1 MPFTIGH
8 SMMQTILMIGL
19 GKIGLP
25 VAKQLAAQGHCV
37 IGVSRSKPTDL
48 AFCDA
53 ITAKLPPDN
62 DNLYQENLHFVTSDA
77 RALIIAQL
85 SQWSSQISQI
95 CIIVSPDT
103 LSLQGYRD
111 SYYAI
116 AEHVVRLGDHLPN
129 LKRVVF
135 ISSTGVYGQ
144 NAGEVIDIDT
154 PVFAPASATSQVIL
168 QTEQLLQQHFE
179 DKSVIIRPSGIY
191 GQSRLRLLTMA
202 TQLAAQSPNMTSDY
216 PSNTWTNRIMD
227 IDLVSIIV
235 KVTNTG
241 ETVPVYLATD
251 NAPVPLYTVLNYLAT
266 AQGLNLSLPCMEPT
280 TGKRIINNLPA
291 SWLNYP
297 DWQSGYQHILS
308 SLSD

>member
-1 MPFTIGH
+1 
-8 SMMQTILMIGL
+8 MMQTILMIGL

-25 VAKQLAAQGHCV
+25 VAKQLAAQGHYV
-37 IGVSRSKPTDL
+37 IGVSRSTPTDS
-48 AFCDA
+48 AFCSPV
-53 ITAKLPPDN
+53 TAKLPPDN
-62 DNLYQENLHFVTSDA
+62 DHLYQKNLHFVASDA

-85 SQWSSQISQI
+85 SQWTSQISQI

-103 LSLQGYRD
+103 PSLQDYRD

-144 NAGEVIDIDT
+144 NAGEVIDINT

-280 TGKRIINNLPA
+280 TGKRIINNLPTT
-291 SWLNYP
+291 WLNYP

-308 SLSD
+308 ALRE

>member
-1 MPFTIGH
+1 
-8 SMMQTILMIGL
+8 MMQTILMIGL

-25 VAKQLAAQGHCV
+25 VAKQLAAQGHYV
-37 IGVSRSKPTDL
+37 IGVSRSTPTDS
-48 AFCDA
+48 AFCSPV
-53 ITAKLPPDN
+53 TAKLPPDN
-62 DNLYQENLHFVTSDA
+62 DHLYQKNLHFVASDA

-85 SQWSSQISQI
+85 SQWTSQISQI

-116 AEHVVRLGDHLPN
+116 AENVVRLGDHLPN

-144 NAGEVIDIDT
+144 NAGEVIDINT

-280 TGKRIINNLPA
+280 TGKRIINNLPTT
-291 SWLNYP
+291 WLNYP

-308 SLSD
+308 ALGE

>member
-1 MPFTIGH
+1 
-8 SMMQTILMIGL
+8 MMQTILMIGL

-25 VAKQLAAQGHCV
+25 VAKQLAAQGHSV
-37 IGVSRSKPTDL
+37 IGVSRSTPTDL
-48 AFCDA
+48 AFCDSM
-53 ITAKLPPDN
+53 TAKLPPDN
-62 DNLYQENLHFVTSDA
+62 DNLYQENLHFVASDA
-77 RALIIAQL
+77 RTLAIAQL
-85 SQWSSQISQI
+85 SQWSCQISQI

-116 AEHVVRLGDHLPN
+116 AKHVVRLGDHLPN

-144 NAGEVIDIDT
+144 NAGEIIDINT
-154 PVFAPASATSQVIL
+154 LVFAPTSATSQVIL

-202 TQLAAQSPNMTSDY
+202 RQLAAQSTNTASNY

-227 IDLVSIIV
+227 TDLVSIIV
-235 KVTNTG
+235 KVITAG

-266 AQGLNLSLPCMEPT
+266 AQGLNLSLPCIEPT
-280 TGKRIINNLPA
+280 TGKRIITNLPA
-291 SWLNYP
+291 TWFNYP

-308 SLSD
+308 TLGD

>member
-1 MPFTIGH
+1 
-8 SMMQTILMIGL
+8 MMQTILMIGL

-37 IGVSRSKPTDL
+37 IGVSRSTPTDL

-62 DNLYQENLHFVTSDA
+62 DHLYQENLHFVASDA

-103 LSLQGYRD
+103 LSLQDYRD

-144 NAGEVIDIDT
+144 NAGEVIDINT

-202 TQLAAQSPNMTSDY
+202 TQLAAQSTNIASNY

-235 KVTNTG
+235 KVINTG

-280 TGKRIINNLPA
+280 TGKRIITNLPA
-291 SWLNYP
+291 TWLNYP

-308 SLSD
+308 ALGE

>member
-1 MPFTIGH
+1 
-8 SMMQTILMIGL
+8 MMQTILMIGL

-25 VAKQLAAQGHCV
+25 VAKQLAAQGHYV
-37 IGVSRSKPTDL
+37 IGVSRSTPTDS
-48 AFCDA
+48 AFCSPV
-53 ITAKLPPDN
+53 TAKLPPDN
-62 DNLYQENLHFVTSDA
+62 DHLYQQNLHFVASDA

-85 SQWSSQISQI
+85 SQWTSQISQI
-95 CIIVSPDT
+95 CIIVSPDN

-144 NAGEVIDIDT
+144 NAGEVIDINT

-202 TQLAAQSPNMTSDY
+202 TQLAAQSPNKVSDY

-227 IDLVSIIV
+227 TDLVSIIV

-280 TGKRIINNLPA
+280 TGKRIINNLPTT
-291 SWLNYP
+291 WLNYP

-308 SLSD
+308 SLGD

>member
-1 MPFTIGH
+1 
-8 SMMQTILMIGL
+8 MMQTILMIGL

-25 VAKQLAAQGHCV
+25 VAKQLAAQGHYV
-37 IGVSRSKPTDL
+37 IGVSRSTPTDL
-48 AFCDA
+48 AFCNPM
-53 ITAKLPPDN
+53 TAKLPPDN
-62 DNLYQENLHFVTSDA
+62 DHLYQKNLHFVASDA

-85 SQWSSQISQI
+85 SQWTSQISQI

-103 LSLQGYRD
+103 PSLQDYRD

-144 NAGEVIDIDT
+144 NAGEVIDINT

-202 TQLAAQSPNMTSDY
+202 TQLAAQSTNIASNY

-235 KVTNTG
+235 KVINAG

-291 SWLNYP
+291 TWLNYP

-308 SLSD
+308 ALGE

>member
-1 MPFTIGH
+1 
-8 SMMQTILMIGL
+8 MMQTILMIGL

-37 IGVSRSKPTDL
+37 IGVSRSMPTDL
-48 AFCDA
+48 AFCSPM
-53 ITAKLPPDN
+53 TAKLPPDN
-62 DNLYQENLHFVTSDA
+62 DHLYQKNLHFVASDA

-85 SQWSSQISQI
+85 SQWTSQINQI

-116 AEHVVRLGDHLPN
+116 AENVVRLGDHLPN

-144 NAGEVIDIDT
+144 NAGEVIDTDT
-154 PVFAPASATSQVIL
+154 PVSAPASATSQVIL

-280 TGKRIINNLPA
+280 TGKRIINNLPTT
-291 SWLNYP
+291 WLNYP

-308 SLSD
+308 ALGE

>member
-1 MPFTIGH
+1 
-8 SMMQTILMIGL
+8 MMQTILMIGL

-25 VAKQLAAQGHCV
+25 VAKQLAAQGHYV
-37 IGVSRSKPTDL
+37 IGVSRSTPTDS
-48 AFCDA
+48 AFCSPM
-53 ITAKLPPDN
+53 TAKLPPDN
-62 DNLYQENLHFVTSDA
+62 DHLYQKNLHFVASDA

-85 SQWSSQISQI
+85 SQWTSQINQI

-116 AEHVVRLGDHLPN
+116 AENVVRLGDHLPN

-144 NAGEVIDIDT
+144 NAGEVIDINT

-280 TGKRIINNLPA
+280 TGKRIINNLPTT
-291 SWLNYP
+291 WLNYP

-308 SLSD
+308 ALGE

>member
-1 MPFTIGH
+1 
-8 SMMQTILMIGL
+8 MMQTILMIGL

-37 IGVSRSKPTDL
+37 IGVSRSTPTDL
-48 AFCDA
+48 AFCN
-53 ITAKLPPDN
+53 TMRAKLPPDS
-62 DNLYQENLHFVTSDA
+62 DNLYQKNLHFVTSDA
-77 RALIIAQL
+77 RTLAIAQL
-85 SQWSSQISQI
+85 SQWTSQISQI

-116 AEHVVRLGDHLPN
+116 AENVVRLGDYLPN

-144 NAGEVIDIDT
+144 NAGEIIDINT
-154 PVFAPASATSQVIL
+154 PVSAPASATSQVIL

-202 TQLAAQSPNMTSDY
+202 KQLAAQSPNTASDY

-227 IDLVSIIV
+227 TDLVSIIV
-235 KVTNTG
+235 TVINAG
-241 ETVPVYLATD
+241 ETVPIYLTTD

-266 AQGLNLSLPCMEPT
+266 AQGLNLSLPCIEPT

-308 SLSD
+308 TLSD

>member
-1 MPFTIGH
+1 
-8 SMMQTILMIGL
+8 MMQTILMIGL

-48 AFCDA
+48 AFCSPM
-53 ITAKLPPDN
+53 TAKLPPDN
-62 DNLYQENLHFVTSDA
+62 DHLYQKNLHFVASDA

-85 SQWSSQISQI
+85 SQWTSQINQI

-116 AEHVVRLGDHLPN
+116 AEHVVRLGDYLPN

-144 NAGEVIDIDT
+144 NAGEVIDINT
-154 PVFAPASATSQVIL
+154 PVFAPASATSQEIL

-280 TGKRIINNLPA
+280 TGKRIINNLPTT
-291 SWLNYP
+291 WLNYP

-308 SLSD
+308 ALGE

>member
-1 MPFTIGH
+1 
-8 SMMQTILMIGL
+8 MMQTILMIGL

-37 IGVSRSKPTDL
+37 IGVSRSTPTDS
-48 AFCDA
+48 AFCSPV
-53 ITAKLPPDN
+53 TAKLPPDN
-62 DNLYQENLHFVTSDA
+62 DHLYQKNLHFVASDA

-85 SQWSSQISQI
+85 SQWTSQINQI

-116 AEHVVRLGDHLPN
+116 AENVVRLGDHLPN

-144 NAGEVIDIDT
+144 NAGEVIDINT

-280 TGKRIINNLPA
+280 TGKRIINNLPTT
-291 SWLNYP
+291 WLNYP

-308 SLSD
+308 ALGE

>member
-1 MPFTIGH
+1 
-8 SMMQTILMIGL
+8 MMQTILMIGL

-62 DNLYQENLHFVTSDA
+62 DHLYQENLHFVTSDA

-129 LKRVVF
+129 LKRVIF

-144 NAGEVIDIDT
+144 NAGEVIDINT
-154 PVFAPASATSQVIL
+154 PVSAPASATSQVIL

-202 TQLAAQSPNMTSDY
+202 KQFAAQSPNKVSDY

-227 IDLVSIIV
+227 TDLVSIIV
-235 KVTNTG
+235 TVINAG

-266 AQGLNLSLPCMEPT
+266 AQGLSLSLPCIEPT
-280 TGKRIINNLPA
+280 TGKRIITNLPA
-291 SWLNYP
+291 TRFNYP

-308 SLSD
+308 SLGD

>member
-1 MPFTIGH
+1 
-8 SMMQTILMIGL
+8 MMQTILMIGL

-62 DNLYQENLHFVTSDA
+62 DHLYQENLHFVASDA

-144 NAGEVIDIDT
+144 NTGEIIDINT
-154 PVFAPASATSQVIL
+154 LVSAPASATSQVIL

-202 TQLAAQSPNMTSDY
+202 TQLAAQSPNTASDY

-235 KVTNTG
+235 KVINAG

-280 TGKRIINNLPA
+280 TGKRIINNLPTT
-291 SWLNYP
+291 WLNYP

>member
-1 MPFTIGH
+1 
-8 SMMQTILMIGL
+8 MMQTILMIGL

-37 IGVSRSKPTDL
+37 IGVSRSTPTDL
-48 AFCDA
+48 AFCNPV
-53 ITAKLPPDN
+53 TAKLPPDS
-62 DNLYQENLHFVTSDA
+62 DNLYQKNLHFVASDA
-77 RALIIAQL
+77 RTLAVAQL

-116 AEHVVRLGDHLPN
+116 AENVVRLGDYLPN

-154 PVFAPASATSQVIL
+154 PVFAPTSATSQVIL

-202 TQLAAQSPNMTSDY
+202 KKLAAQSPNTASDY

-227 IDLVSIIV
+227 TDLVSIIV
-235 KVTNTG
+235 TVINAG
-241 ETVPVYLATD
+241 QTVPVYLATD

-266 AQGLNLSLPCMEPT
+266 AQGLNLSLPFMEPT
-280 TGKRIINNLPA
+280 TGKRIITNLPA
-291 SWLNYP
+291 TWFNYP

-308 SLSD
+308 TLGE

>member
-1 MPFTIGH
+1 
-8 SMMQTILMIGL
+8 MMQTILMIGL

-37 IGVSRSKPTDL
+37 IGVSRSMPTDL
-48 AFCDA
+48 AFCSPM
-53 ITAKLPPDN
+53 TAKLPPDN
-62 DNLYQENLHFVTSDA
+62 DHLYQKNLHFVASDA

-85 SQWSSQISQI
+85 SQWTSQINQI

-116 AEHVVRLGDHLPN
+116 AENVVRLGDHLPN

-144 NAGEVIDIDT
+144 NAGEIIDIDT
-154 PVFAPASATSQVIL
+154 PVSAPASATSQVIL

-280 TGKRIINNLPA
+280 TGKRIINNLPTT
-291 SWLNYP
+291 WLNYP

-308 SLSD
+308 ALGE

>member
-1 MPFTIGH
+1 
-8 SMMQTILMIGL
+8 MMQTILMIGL

-62 DNLYQENLHFVTSDA
+62 DHLYQKNLHFVASDA

-85 SQWSSQISQI
+85 SQWISQISQI

-103 LSLQGYRD
+103 PSLQDYRD

-144 NAGEVIDIDT
+144 NAGEVIDINT

-280 TGKRIINNLPA
+280 TGKRIINNLPTT
-291 SWLNYP
+291 WLNYP

-308 SLSD
+308 ALGE

>member
-1 MPFTIGH
+1 
-8 SMMQTILMIGL
+8 MMQTILMIGL

-25 VAKQLAAQGHCV
+25 VAKQLAAQGHYV
-37 IGVSRSKPTDL
+37 IGVSRSTPTDS
-48 AFCDA
+48 AFCSPV
-53 ITAKLPPDN
+53 TAKLPPDN
-62 DNLYQENLHFVTSDA
+62 DHLYQKNLHFVASDA

-85 SQWSSQISQI
+85 SQWTSQINQI

-116 AEHVVRLGDHLPN
+116 AENVVRLGDHLPN

-144 NAGEVIDIDT
+144 NAGEVIDINT

-280 TGKRIINNLPA
+280 TGKRIINNLPTT
-291 SWLNYP
+291 WLNYP

-308 SLSD
+308 ALGE

>member
-1 MPFTIGH
+1 
-8 SMMQTILMIGL
+8 MMQTILMMGL

-62 DNLYQENLHFVTSDA
+62 DNLYQENLHFVASDA

-85 SQWSSQISQI
+85 SQWLSQISQI

-103 LSLQGYRD
+103 LSLQDYRD

-144 NAGEVIDIDT
+144 NAGEVIDINT

-202 TQLAAQSPNMTSDY
+202 TQLAAQSPNTASDY

-280 TGKRIINNLPA
+280 TGKRIITNLPA
-291 SWLNYP
+291 TWLNYP
-297 DWQSGYQHILS
+297 DWQSGYQYILS
-308 SLSD
+308 SLGE

>member
-1 MPFTIGH
+1 
-8 SMMQTILMIGL
+8 MMQTILMIGL

-37 IGVSRSKPTDL
+37 IGVSRSTPTDL
-48 AFCDA
+48 AFCSPM
-53 ITAKLPPDN
+53 TAKLPPDN
-62 DNLYQENLHFVTSDA
+62 DNLYQENLHFVASDA
-77 RALIIAQL
+77 RALIITQL
-85 SQWSSQISQI
+85 SQWTSQISQI

-103 LSLQGYRD
+103 LSLQDYRD

-144 NAGEVIDIDT
+144 NAGEIIDITT
-154 PVFAPASATSQVIL
+154 PVSAPTSATSQVIL

-202 TQLAAQSPNMTSDY
+202 TQLAAQSTNIASNY

-280 TGKRIINNLPA
+280 TGKRIITNFPA
-291 SWLNYP
+291 TWLNHP

-308 SLSD
+308 TLSD

>member
-1 MPFTIGH
+1 
-8 SMMQTILMIGL
+8 MMQTILMIGL

-25 VAKQLAAQGHCV
+25 VAKQLAAQGHYV
-37 IGVSRSKPTDL
+37 IGVSRSTPTDS
-48 AFCDA
+48 AFCSPV
-53 ITAKLPPDN
+53 TAKLPPDN
-62 DNLYQENLHFVTSDA
+62 DHLYQKNLHFVASDA

-85 SQWSSQISQI
+85 SQWSSQINQI

-103 LSLQGYRD
+103 LSLQGYHD

-144 NAGEVIDIDT
+144 NAGEVIDINT

-280 TGKRIINNLPA
+280 TGKRIINNLPTT
-291 SWLNYP
+291 WLNYP

-308 SLSD
+308 ALGE

>member
-1 MPFTIGH
+1 
-8 SMMQTILMIGL
+8 MMQTILMIGL

-37 IGVSRSKPTDL
+37 IGVSRSTPTDL
-48 AFCDA
+48 AFCNPR
-53 ITAKLPPDN
+53 TAKLPPDN
-62 DNLYQENLHFVTSDA
+62 DHLYQENLHFVASDA

-85 SQWSSQISQI
+85 SQWTSQINQI

-116 AEHVVRLGDHLPN
+116 AENVVRLGDHLPN

-144 NAGEVIDIDT
+144 NAGEVIDINT

-280 TGKRIINNLPA
+280 TGKRIINNLPTT
-291 SWLNYP
+291 WLNYP

-308 SLSD
+308 ALGE

>member
-1 MPFTIGH
+1 
-8 SMMQTILMIGL
+8 MMQTILMIGL

-37 IGVSRSKPTDL
+37 IGVSRSMPTDL
-48 AFCDA
+48 AFCSPM
-53 ITAKLPPDN
+53 TAKLPPDN
-62 DNLYQENLHFVTSDA
+62 DHLYQKNLHFVASDA

-85 SQWSSQISQI
+85 SQWTSQISQI

-103 LSLQGYRD
+103 PSLQDYRD

-144 NAGEVIDIDT
+144 NAGEVIDINT

-280 TGKRIINNLPA
+280 TGKRIINNLPTT
-291 SWLNYP
+291 WLNYP

-308 SLSD
+308 ALGE

>member
-1 MPFTIGH
+1 
-8 SMMQTILMIGL
+8 MMQTILMIGL

-25 VAKQLAAQGHCV
+25 VAKQLAAQGHYV
-37 IGVSRSKPTDL
+37 IGVSRSTPTDL
-48 AFCDA
+48 AFCSPV
-53 ITAKLPPDN
+53 TAKLPPDN
-62 DNLYQENLHFVTSDA
+62 DHLYQKNLHFVASDA

-85 SQWSSQISQI
+85 SQWTSQISQI

-103 LSLQGYRD
+103 PSLQDYRD

-144 NAGEVIDIDT
+144 NAGEVIDINT

-280 TGKRIINNLPA
+280 TGKRIINNLPTT
-291 SWLNYP
+291 WLNYP

-308 SLSD
+308 ALGE

>member
-1 MPFTIGH
+1 M
-8 SMMQTILMIGL
+8 
-19 GKIGLP
+19 
-25 VAKQLAAQGHCV
+25 
-37 IGVSRSKPTDL
+37 
-48 AFCDA
+48 
-53 ITAKLPPDN
+53 
-62 DNLYQENLHFVTSDA
+62 
-77 RALIIAQL
+77 
-85 SQWSSQISQI
+85 
-95 CIIVSPDT
+95 
-103 LSLQGYRD
+103 
-111 SYYAI
+111 I
-116 AEHVVRLGDHLPN
+116 AEHVVRLGDYLPN

-144 NAGEVIDIDT
+144 NAGEVIDINT

-191 GQSRLRLLTMA
+191 GQSRLRLLNMA
-202 TQLAAQSPNMTSDY
+202 RQLAAQSANTASDY

-266 AQGLNLSLPCMEPT
+266 AQGLNLSLPCIEPT
-280 TGKRIINNLPA
+280 TGKRIITNLPA

-308 SLSD
+308 SLGD

>member
-1 MPFTIGH
+1 
-8 SMMQTILMIGL
+8 MMQTILMIGL

-37 IGVSRSKPTDL
+37 IVVSRSTPTDL
-48 AFCDA
+48 AFCSPV
-53 ITAKLPPDN
+53 TAKLPPDN
-62 DNLYQENLHFVTSDA
+62 DHLYQKNLHFVASDA

-85 SQWSSQISQI
+85 SQWTSQISQI

-103 LSLQGYRD
+103 LSLQDYRD

-116 AEHVVRLGDHLPN
+116 AEHVVRLSDHLPN

-144 NAGEVIDIDT
+144 NAGEVIDINT

-280 TGKRIINNLPA
+280 TGKRIINNLPTT
-291 SWLNYP
+291 WLNYP

-308 SLSD
+308 ALGE

>member
-1 MPFTIGH
+1 
-8 SMMQTILMIGL
+8 MMQTILMIGL

-37 IGVSRSKPTDL
+37 IGVSRSTPTDL
-48 AFCDA
+48 AFCNPM
-53 ITAKLPPDN
+53 TAKLPPDN
-62 DNLYQENLHFVTSDA
+62 DHLYQQNLHFVASDA
-77 RALIIAQL
+77 RALAIAQL
-85 SQWSSQISQI
+85 SQWTSQISQI

-144 NAGEVIDIDT
+144 NAGEIIDIDT
-154 PVFAPASATSQVIL
+154 PVSAPASATSQVIL
-168 QTEQLLQQHFE
+168 QTEQLLQQYFE
-179 DKSVIIRPSGIY
+179 DESVIIRPSGIY

-202 TQLAAQSPNMTSDY
+202 KQLAAQSPNKVSDY
-216 PSNTWTNRIMD
+216 PSNTWTNRIID
-227 IDLVSIIV
+227 TDLVSIIV
-235 KVTNTG
+235 KVINAG
-241 ETVPVYLATD
+241 QTVPVYLATD

-280 TGKRIINNLPA
+280 TGKRIITNFPA
-291 SWLNYP
+291 TWLNHP

-308 SLSD
+308 TLSD

>member
-1 MPFTIGH
+1 
-8 SMMQTILMIGL
+8 MQTILMIGL

-25 VAKQLAAQGHCV
+25 VAKQLAAQGHYV
-37 IGVSRSKPTDL
+37 IGVSRSTPTDS
-48 AFCDA
+48 AFCSPV
-53 ITAKLPPDN
+53 TAKLPPDN
-62 DNLYQENLHFVTSDA
+62 DHLYQKNLHFVASDA

-85 SQWSSQISQI
+85 NQWSSQINQI

-103 LSLQGYRD
+103 LSLQGYHD

-144 NAGEVIDIDT
+144 NAGEIIDINT
-154 PVFAPASATSQVIL
+154 PVSAPTSATSQVIL

-202 TQLAAQSPNMTSDY
+202 RQLAAQSPNTASNY
-216 PSNTWTNRIMD
+216 PSNTWTNRIID
-227 IDLVSIIV
+227 TDLVSIIG
-235 KVTNTG
+235 KVINVG
-241 ETVPVYLATD
+241 QTVPVYLATD

-280 TGKRIINNLPA
+280 TGKRIITNLPA

-308 SLSD
+308 SLGD

>member
-1 MPFTIGH
+1 
-8 SMMQTILMIGL
+8 MMQTILMIGL

-37 IGVSRSKPTDL
+37 IGVSRSMPTDL
-48 AFCDA
+48 AFCSPM
-53 ITAKLPPDN
+53 TAKLPPDN
-62 DNLYQENLHFVTSDA
+62 DHLYQKNLHFVASDA

-85 SQWSSQISQI
+85 SQWTSQINQI

-103 LSLQGYRD
+103 PSLQDYRD

-116 AEHVVRLGDHLPN
+116 AENVVRLGDHLPN

-144 NAGEVIDIDT
+144 NAGEVIDINT

-280 TGKRIINNLPA
+280 TGKRIINNLPTT
-291 SWLNYP
+291 WLNYP

-308 SLSD
+308 ALGE

>member
-1 MPFTIGH
+1 
-8 SMMQTILMIGL
+8 MMQTILMIGL

-37 IGVSRSKPTDL
+37 IGVSRSTPTDL
-48 AFCDA
+48 SFCNPV
-53 ITAKLPPDN
+53 TAKLPLDN
-62 DNLYQENLHFVTSDA
+62 KQLYQKNLHFIASDA
-77 RALIIAQL
+77 RTLAIAQL
-85 SQWSSQISQI
+85 SQWTSQINQI
-95 CIIVSPDT
+95 CIIVSADT

-144 NAGEVIDIDT
+144 NAGEIIDINT
-154 PVFAPASATSQVIL
+154 PVSAPTSATSQVIL

-202 TQLAAQSPNMTSDY
+202 KQLAAQSPNMASDY

-227 IDLVSIIV
+227 TDLVSIIV
-235 KVTNTG
+235 KVINAG
-241 ETVPVYLATD
+241 QTVPVYLATD

-266 AQGLNLSLPCMEPT
+266 AQALNLSLPCIEPT
-280 TGKRIINNLPA
+280 TGKRIITNLPA

-297 DWQSGYQHILS
+297 DWQSGYQYILS
-308 SLSD
+308 SLGE

>member
-1 MPFTIGH
+1 
-8 SMMQTILMIGL
+8 MMQTILMIGL

-37 IGVSRSKPTDL
+37 IGVSRSTPTDL
-48 AFCDA
+48 AFCNPM
-53 ITAKLPPDN
+53 TAKLPPDS

-103 LSLQGYRD
+103 LSLQYYRD

-144 NAGEVIDIDT
+144 NAGEVIDINT
-154 PVFAPASATSQVIL
+154 PVSAPASATSQVIL

-202 TQLAAQSPNMTSDY
+202 TQLAAQSPNTASDY

-291 SWLNYP
+291 TWLNYP

-308 SLSD
+308 TLSD

>member
-1 MPFTIGH
+1 
-8 SMMQTILMIGL
+8 MMQTILMIGL

-37 IGVSRSKPTDL
+37 IGVSRSTPTDL
-48 AFCDA
+48 AFCSPM
-53 ITAKLPPDN
+53 TAKLPPDN
-62 DNLYQENLHFVTSDA
+62 DHLYQKNLHFVASDA
-77 RALIIAQL
+77 RALVIAQL
-85 SQWSSQISQI
+85 SQWTSQINQI

-116 AEHVVRLGDHLPN
+116 AENVVRLGDHLPN

-144 NAGEVIDIDT
+144 NAGEVIDINT

-202 TQLAAQSPNMTSDY
+202 TQFAAQSPNMTSDY

-280 TGKRIINNLPA
+280 TGKRIINNLPTT
-291 SWLNYP
+291 WLNYP

-308 SLSD
+308 ALGE

>member
-1 MPFTIGH
+1 
-8 SMMQTILMIGL
+8 MMQTILMIGL

-37 IGVSRSKPTDL
+37 IGVSRSTPTDL
-48 AFCDA
+48 AFCNPM
-53 ITAKLPPDN
+53 TAKLPPDN
-62 DNLYQENLHFVTSDA
+62 DHLYQKNLHFVASDA

-85 SQWSSQISQI
+85 SQWTSQINQI

-116 AEHVVRLGDHLPN
+116 AENVVRLGDHLPN

-144 NAGEVIDIDT
+144 NAGEVIDINT

-280 TGKRIINNLPA
+280 TGKRIINNLPTT
-291 SWLNYP
+291 WLNYP

-308 SLSD
+308 ALGE

>member
-1 MPFTIGH
+1 
-8 SMMQTILMIGL
+8 MMQTILMIGL

-25 VAKQLAAQGHCV
+25 VAKQLAMQGHCV
-37 IGVSRSKPTDL
+37 IGVSRTRPKDL
-48 AFCDA
+48 AQDF
-53 ITAKLPPDN
+53 
-62 DNLYQENLHFVTSDA
+62 DNLYFVASDA
-77 RALIIAQL
+77 RTLAVAQL

-103 LSLQGYRD
+103 LSLQGYHD

-144 NAGEVIDIDT
+144 NAGEIIDITT
-154 PVFAPASATSQVIL
+154 PVSAPASATSQVIL
-168 QTEQLLQQHFE
+168 QTEELLQQHFE

-202 TQLAAQSPNMTSDY
+202 KQLAAQSSNMASDY

-227 IDLVSIIV
+227 TDLVSIIV
-235 KVTNTG
+235 KIINAD

-251 NAPVPLYTVLNYLAT
+251 NAPDPLYTVLNYLAT
-266 AQGLNLSLPCMEPT
+266 AQGLNLSLPCIEPT
-280 TGKRIINNLPA
+280 MGKRIITNLPA
-291 SWLNYP
+291 SWFNYP
-297 DWQSGYQHILS
+297 DWQSGYQYILS
-308 SLSD
+308 TLSE